1 MPRLSSSSLCLAALA
16 IPLQV
21 AVHTGCSASKAG
33 TGGGFTPADGGAP
46 VDSGG
51 LLVGND
57 GSTPNQGGCSDASK
71 LVYVVSKEGGLYSF
85 DPPSLAFTPIGHPA
99 CPTTGSPNS
108 MAVDRTGTAWISYT
122 DGTVWRVS
130 TKDASCQ
137 TSPYAADQLGFHT
150 FGMGYASND
159 ADPLTDTLYI
169 DDHDGRGLA
178 KVDVGGKATLIAPF
192 GAPLAGQNCEL
203 TGTGDGRLFGF
214 FTTLP
219 AQVAEI
225 DKATGAVRSSQ
236 VLQTVSTGS
245 EWAFSFWG
253 GDFYLYTAQ
262 PDTGGL
268 PQNQTTSDVTR
279 YRPSDKSVSVLKQN
293 IGFRIVGAGVSTCA
307 PTTSPK

>member
-1 MPRLSSSSLCLAALA
+1 MSRFTSLGILALGFPLVLAAHAGCSSS
-16 IPLQV
+16 
-21 AVHTGCSASKAG
+21 HAG
-33 TGGGFTPADGGAP
+33 SGGFTTPDAGAP
-46 VDSGG
+46 DSAG

-57 GSTPNQGGCSDASK
+57 GSAVNQGGCSDAAK
-71 LVYVVSKEGGLYSF
+71 LVYVVSKEGSLYSF
-85 DPPSLAFTPIGHPA
+85 DPPSLTFKSIGHPT
-99 CPTTGSPNS
+99 CPTAGSPNS

-130 TKDASCQ
+130 TKDASCV
-137 TSPYAADQLGFHT
+137 TSPYATDQLGFHT

-178 KVDVGGKATLIAPF
+178 KVDGSGKASLIAPF
-192 GAPLAGQNCEL
+192 GTPLAGKNCEL

-225 DKATGAVRSSQ
+225 DKATGAVLSTQ
-236 VLQTVSTGS
+236 VLQTVSTGT

-253 GDFYLYTAQ
+253 GDFFLYTAQ
-262 PDTGGL
+262 ADTSGL
-268 PQNQTTSDVTR
+268 PQNATTSDVTR
-279 YRPSDKSVSVLKQN
+279 YRPTDKSVTVLRQN

-307 PTTSPK
+307 PTTAPK